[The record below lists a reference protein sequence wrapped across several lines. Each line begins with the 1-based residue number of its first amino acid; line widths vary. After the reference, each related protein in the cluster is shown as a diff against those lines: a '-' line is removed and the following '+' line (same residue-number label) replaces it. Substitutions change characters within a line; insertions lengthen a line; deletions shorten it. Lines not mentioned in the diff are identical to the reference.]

1 MVFILCRSLLPSLSL
16 ALMAAAPVRA
26 QGVPIDDEALSAVYG
41 QAMFTLSNTSVNGF
55 DFSRITLNAD
65 VQLAATLGGV
75 RLGEYTRALRNG
87 TGADIDIGTLQLGSA
102 GTRST
107 VAITDPYVE
116 FVYRN
121 VGNAATREVVGM
133 RLGFG
138 SIKGDIT
145 LQANAVSGALL
156 IQAGS
161 NSIDSSKDPL
171 GGVRWDGSTCAG
183 GSTCTLKL
191 SDLAGVKAG
200 DATGGSRDFFVS
212 VLKTAVSFPTT
223 NPALAMSPAAQAGF
237 WLNWRDRLSA
247 VLK

>member
-1 MVFILCRSLLPSLSL
+1 
-16 ALMAAAPVRA
+16 
-26 QGVPIDDEALSAVYG
+26 
-41 QAMFTLSNTSVNGF
+41 
-55 DFSRITLNAD
+55 
-65 VQLAATLGGV
+65 
-75 RLGEYTRALRNG
+75 
-87 TGADIDIGTLQLGSA
+87 
-102 GTRST
+102 
-107 VAITDPYVE
+107 VAITDPYIE

-138 SIKGDIT
+138 GIKGDVS

-156 IQAGS
+156 IQSGS

-183 GSTCTLKL
+183 GSACALKL

-200 DATGGSRDFFVS
+200 DTTGASRDFFIS
-212 VLKTAVSFPTT
+212 VLKTAVAFPTT
-223 NPALAMSPAAQAGF
+223 NAALAASPAAQAGF
-237 WLNWRDRLSA
+237 WLNWRDRLGA

>member
-1 MVFILCRSLLPSLSL
+1 MLFTLCRSLLPSLSL
-16 ALMAAAPVRA
+16 ALMAAAPAHA
-26 QGVPIDDEALSAVYG
+26 QGVPIDDEALSQVYG
-41 QAMFTLSNTSVNGF
+41 QAMFSLSNTSVNGF

-65 VQLAATLGGV
+65 VQLAATLGGL
-75 RLGEYTRALRNG
+75 RLGEYSHSVRNG
-87 TGADIDIGTLQLGSA
+87 TGADIDIGTLQFGNA
-102 GTRST
+102 ATRSA

-138 SIKGDIT
+138 SIKGDIG
-145 LQANAVSGALL
+145 LQANAISGALL
-156 IQAGS
+156 INAGG
-161 NSIDSSKDPL
+161 NSIDSSQDPL

-183 GSTCTLKL
+183 GNTCAVKL

-200 DATGGSRDFFVS
+200 DSAGGSRDFFIS
-212 VLKTAVSFPTT
+212 VLKTAVNFPTT
-223 NPALAMSPAAQAGF
+223 NAALAASATAQAGF
-237 WLNWRDRLSA
+237 WLNWRDRLNA

>member
-1 MVFILCRSLLPSLSL
+1 MVFTLFRALLLSLSVL
-16 ALMAAAPVRA
+16 LMGAASVRA
-26 QGVPIDDEALSAVYG
+26 QGVPIDDEGLSQITG
-41 QAMFTLSNTSVNGF
+41 QAMFSLSNTSADGF

-65 VQLAATLGGV
+65 VKLAATLGGL
-75 RLGEYTRALRNG
+75 RLGEYTRTLRNG
-87 TGADIDIGTLQLGSA
+87 TGADIDIGTLQFGNA
-102 GTRST
+102 ATRST

-121 VGNAATREVVGM
+121 VGNVATREVVGM

-138 SIKGDIT
+138 SIKGDIS

-156 IQAGS
+156 IQSGS

-183 GSTCTLKL
+183 GSACTLKL

-200 DATGGSRDFFVS
+200 DTSGASRDFFIS
-212 VLKTAVSFPTT
+212 VLKTAVAFPTA
-223 NPALAMSPAAQAGF
+223 NSALAASPAAQAGF

>member
-1 MVFILCRSLLPSLSL
+1 MVFTLLRALWLSLSL
-16 ALMAAAPVRA
+16 SLMAAACVRA
-26 QGVPIDDEALSAVYG
+26 QGVPIDDEGLSQITG
-41 QAMFTLSNTSVNGF
+41 QAMFSLTNTSADGF

-65 VQLAATLGGV
+65 VKLAATLGGL

-87 TGADIDIGTLQLGSA
+87 TGADIDIGTLQLGNA
-102 GTRST
+102 ATRST
-107 VAITDPYVE
+107 VAITDPYIE

-138 SIKGDIT
+138 GIKGDVS

-156 IQAGS
+156 IQSGS

-183 GSTCTLKL
+183 GTACTLKL

-200 DATGGSRDFFVS
+200 DTSGASRDFFIS
-212 VLKTAVSFPTT
+212 VLKTAVAFPTT
-223 NPALAMSPAAQAGF
+223 NAALAASPAAQAGF
-237 WLNWRDRLSA
+237 WLNWRDRLSG

>member
-1 MVFILCRSLLPSLSL
+1 MSFKSLKSFFLHYLL
-16 ALMAAAPVRA
+16 R
-26 QGVPIDDEALSAVYG
+26 PIAYFQNL
-41 QAMFTLSNTSVNGF
+41 
-55 DFSRITLNAD
+55 
-65 VQLAATLGGV
+65 
-75 RLGEYTRALRNG
+75 
-87 TGADIDIGTLQLGSA
+87 
-102 GTRST
+102 
-107 VAITDPYVE
+107 AITA
-116 FVYRN
+116 F
-121 VGNAATREVVGM
+121 GLFGLAGLAATREVVGM

-200 DATGGSRDFFVS
+200 DASGASRDFFVS
-212 VLKTAVSFPTT
+212 VLKTAVSFPTM
-223 NPALAMSPAAQAGF
+223 NPALAASPAAQAGF
-237 WLNWRDRLSA
+237 WLNWRDRLNA